1 MEIGAAIGP
10 YLDRIDGLGRS
21 SPFAFVEIALGEG
34 EVPLAEVDPPAVA
47 ERAGEGGLGVTVH
60 LPYRQPLST
69 PVDRLDDA
77 TLSYLGD
84 VLATG
89 AAAGAD
95 LAVAHPGAR
104 GSGHEHDRLADRL
117 ARLTDRGREHGITVC
132 FETVGYAGGVALEK
146 VGQVADRADAAV
158 CLDVGYA
165 YREAGADGIADFL
178 ATYGDLVAHLHVHDT
193 RRRGDTHLP
202 VGSGDVEFDAVGE
215 AVAAHAPE
223 ATAAVEVFTDD
234 REYLR
239 LSAERFRAAV
249 DAARD

>member
-1 MEIGAAIGP
+1 MEIGASVGP
-10 YLDRIDGLGRS
+10 YLDRIGSLADS
-21 SPFAFVEIALGEG
+21 SAFEFVEIALGEG
-34 EVPLAEVDPPAVA
+34 EIPLAEVDPSAIA
-47 ERAGEGGLGVTVH
+47 ERADAAGLDVTVH
-60 LPYRQPLST
+60 LPYRQALST

-84 VLATG
+84 VLAAG

-95 LAVAHPGAR
+95 TAIAHPGAR
-104 GSGHEHDRLADRL
+104 GRGHEHARLADRM
-117 ARLTDRGREHGITVC
+117 ARLADRGREHGVTVC

-146 VGQVADRADAAV
+146 VGEVADRADAAV

-178 ATYGDLVAHLHVHDT
+178 ATYGDRVAHLHVHDT

-202 VGSGDVEFDAVGE
+202 VGSGDVAFDAVGE
-215 AVAAHAPE
+215 AVAAHAPG

-234 REYLR
+234 LAYLR

-249 DAARD
+249 DPAEE